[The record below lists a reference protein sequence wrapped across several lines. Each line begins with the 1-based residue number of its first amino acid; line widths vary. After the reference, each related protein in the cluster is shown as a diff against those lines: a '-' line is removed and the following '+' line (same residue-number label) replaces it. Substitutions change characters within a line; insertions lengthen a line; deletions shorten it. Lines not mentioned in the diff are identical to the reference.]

1 MIIARKDSKD
11 LNWKRLLKKAFICLL
26 ALFILLSLIPYLIPL
41 QQLSGTRREQAFPD
55 SNFTEIDEIE
65 LHYRHWGDNSGEE
78 KNILLVHGLGASTF
92 SWRYTAPYLEA
103 AGYRVI
109 AVDLPGFGLSERKKG
124 LEHSADARAEL
135 LWSLLDSLDPG
146 EKWHLIGH
154 SMGGATV
161 TAMVLQQP
169 DRVNSLTLAAGALA
183 VFEPSVW
190 NALLKYPPLGR
201 WFRVLGPRLLLNEK
215 RVERFLSS
223 AYGRQPSPAEV
234 QGYYLPLKIK
244 ETDAVLVDLINTAP
258 VPLLDRVGTLTL
270 PVLCIWGEDDSWIPL
285 ERGRELVRLI
295 EGAELVV
302 LPLEGHCPMETSPD
316 LFNRELLLFLEAI
329 K

>member
-1 MIIARKDSKD
+1 M
-11 LNWKRLLKKAFICLL
+11 KKVFLYIVI
-26 ALFILLSLIPYLIPL
+26 LFALLSMIPYLIPP
-41 QQLSGTRREQAFPD
+41 QQLSGNRRELAYPN
-55 SNFTEIDEIE
+55 SNFSEAGEIE
-65 LHYRHWGDNSGEE
+65 LHYRYWGDNGGEE
-78 KNILLVHGLGASTF
+78 RNILLVHGFGASTF

-109 AVDLPGFGLSERKKG
+109 AVDLPGFGFSERKKG

-135 LWSLLDSLDPG
+135 LWLLLDLLDPG

-161 TAMVLQQP
+161 MAMALQQP

-201 WFRVLGPRLLLNEK
+201 WFRVLGTRFLLNEK
-215 RVERFLSS
+215 RVEMLLSS
-223 AYGRQPSPAEV
+223 AYGRQPSGEEI
-234 QGYYLPLKIK
+234 QGYYLPLKLE

-258 VPLLDRVGTLTL
+258 VPLLDRVGSLTL
-270 PVLCIWGEDDSWIPL
+270 PVLCIWGEDDTWIPL
-285 ERGRELVRLI
+285 ERGRELVSLI

-302 LPLEGHCPMETSPD
+302 LPAEGHCPMETSPD
-316 LFNRELLLFLEAI
+316 LFNRELLLFLEGL